1 MTNYRFNGFTFD
13 PETGRLD
20 HRHRSA
26 ETLRPK
32 SARALA
38 FLLDHAGEVVTR
50 EQLVEAVWPEERVV
64 NFEAGLSAILGDI
77 RRALNDSASRPR
89 YLETIP
95 RRGYRFLRETRYS
108 AGDRMASRR
117 AGMLWSAVLATAGVL
132 ALAAFL
138 LFRHFTPAND
148 AFEGQLAVTPITV
161 YPNDDQPSRTSW
173 LLTDT
178 LIAALW
184 QQRPPEIEIVGR
196 SALER
201 RDSDRETAKAFGRR
215 LGVDWVLYGFLRKRE
230 SNWILTLNL
239 YRLPEAQL
247 EWTVEL
253 DAGKSPGDEAG
264 KVARR
269 AAGALAEW
277 ARDRG

>member
-1 MTNYRFNGFTFD
+1 MYRFNGFTFD

-20 HRHRSA
+20 HRGRPT

-38 FLLDHAGEVVTR
+38 FLLEHAGEVVTR
-50 EQLVEAVWPEERVV
+50 KQLVEAIWPEEHVV

-77 RRALNDSASRPR
+77 RRALDDSASEPC

-95 RRGYRFLRETRYS
+95 RRGYRFLREVRLS
-108 AGDRMASRR
+108 SVDRRTERR
-117 AGMLWSAVLATAGVL
+117 AATWTTAALAAIGVL

-138 LFRHFTPAND
+138 LFRQFIPDND
-148 AFEGQLAVTPITV
+148 KFEGQLAVTPITV
-161 YPNDDQPSRTSW
+161 YPKAGEAPRTSW

-178 LIAALW
+178 LIAELW
-184 QQRPPEIEIVGR
+184 QQRPAGVEIVGR

-215 LGVDWVLYGFLRKRE
+215 LGVDWVLHGFLRKRE
-230 SNWILTLNL
+230 ENWVLTLSL

-253 DAGKSPGDEAG
+253 DAGKTPGDDAD
-264 KVARR
+264 KVARK

-277 ARDRG
+277 ARKRD